1 MDLSTRLKGLLDPGI
16 LGGMFDGSPDETLSR
31 FLPTDQIDRIPAD
44 QRAWY
49 AQQAIRSTQ
58 ADGRAGAQQRL
69 LEFAKLREDQILAA
83 ERARRAA
90 ELQGEIDHATNPLY
104 RGMSMAPEQ
113 GAPLGPT
120 KIAQSLA
127 QTTAAQLPSIQQ
139 AIRIKAR
146 GGPDLTEAVI
156 KANTPIAIPTGNSM
170 NPVTKAVM
178 STPKLGDG
186 LVINAQ
192 TGNVELASGYLRA
205 QQDVAQ
211 QQSDIDTRAKIETEQ
226 MIPEQTPGGIVYRGA
241 ISGMTPK
248 EKREARQQG
257 NPQTGMPGA
266 YQPPQQPGTPPPAGR
281 PGVAPQPQP
290 GMDYDSQ
297 IEEAVMAG
305 NAQRVARLQAEQ
317 ARAMGRPA
325 PMGITEPYRQAQ
337 EVFKGRI
344 AADQRTSSDA
354 LVKAVQPSFDGAM
367 SASGA
372 LSKAYDLRKLV
383 TDGVYARQG
392 IIPGDY
398 VEMAARLLGADPQ
411 KLANGAA
418 LKRATTDELL
428 VMAQKLRPASDTD
441 IKLIQKATVNPDS
454 MTAGE
459 MRRLADLVIA
469 DHKKTI
475 KGHGDTLKR
484 FPADR
489 LATAFGGMNLS
500 VDEPK
505 DPYEGQPSNGQT
517 GLGTPP
523 VRGPMPPP
531 PGVTAPAAPQQG
543 TGWKIERVK

>member
-1 MDLSTRLKGLLDPGI
+1 MEFTSRLKGLLDDTIFAGA
-16 LGGMFDGSPDETLSR
+16 FDADANESLR
-31 FLPTDQIDRIPAD
+31 RYLPQDQIDLIPAD
-44 QRAWY
+44 KRDQY
-49 AQQAIRSTQ
+49 ARLAFGSH
-58 ADGRAGAQQRL
+58 AASGYGAAQQRL
-69 LEFAKLREDQILAA
+69 MEFAGLPAAQAAAA
-83 ERARRAA
+83 EKARRAA

-241 ISGMTPK
+241 ITGMTAK

-257 NPQTGMPGA
+257 NPQPRMPGA

-517 GLGTPP
+517 GLGTPTVSGRVVGTP
-523 VRGPMPPP
+523 AR
-531 PGVTAPAAPQQG
+531 PGFTFREI
-543 TGWKIERVK
+543 K

>member
-1 MDLSTRLKGLLDPGI
+1 MAFTSRLKGLLDRGI
-16 LGGMFDGSPDETLSR
+16 LAGAFDADSNESLR
-31 FLPTDQIDRIPAD
+31 RYLPQDQIDLIPAD
-44 QRAWY
+44 KRDQFAQMAFRANREEGY
-49 AQQAIRSTQ
+49 GAAQK
-58 ADGRAGAQQRL
+58 RL
-69 LEFAKLREDQILAA
+69 LEFAAMPAAQAAAA
-83 ERARRAA
+83 EKSRSAA
-90 ELQGEIDHATNPLY
+90 ELRGEIEQATNPML
-104 RGMSMAPEQ
+104 RGLSMGAAQ
-113 GAPLGPT
+113 GVIGPT
-120 KIAQSLA
+120 RLAQNLS

-139 AIRIKAR
+139 AIRIKAL

-156 KANTPIAIPTGNSM
+156 KAKTPIAIPTGNSISPM
-170 NPVTKAVM
+170 TGAVI
-178 STPKLGDG
+178 STPKLDAGFEQDPVTG
-186 LVINAQ
+186 EVRLARGFLPAQ
-192 TGNVELASGYLRA
+192 RA
-205 QQDVAQ
+205 VAQ
-211 QQSDIDTRAKIETEQ
+211 QQSNIETQAKIDTEQ

-241 ISGMTPK
+241 ITGMTAQ
-248 EKREARQQG
+248 EKQAARQQG
-257 NPQTGMPGA
+257 NPQPGMP
-266 YQPPQQPGTPPPAGR
+266 QPAGR
-281 PGVAPQPQP
+281 PGAAPQPQQ

-297 IEEAVMAG
+297 IEDAVMAG
-305 NAQRVARLQAEQ
+305 NAHRVARLQAEQ

-325 PMGITEPYRQAQ
+325 PMGITEAYRQAQ

-344 AADQRTSSDA
+344 ASDLKTSSDA

-469 DHKKTI
+469 DHRKTI

-505 DPYEGQPSNGQT
+505 DPYENGQT

-531 PGVTAPAAPQQG
+531 PGVTAPGQPARPG
-543 TGWKIERVK
+543 FTFREVK

>member
-44 QRAWY
+44 KRAWY

-83 ERARRAA
+83 EKARRAA
-90 ELQGEIDHATNPLY
+90 ELRGEIDQATNPMY
-104 RGMSMAPEQ
+104 RGMSIAAEQ

-127 QTTAAQLPSIQQ
+127 QTTAAQLPSMPQ
-139 AIRIKAR
+139 AIRIKAL

-156 KANTPIAIPTGNSM
+156 KARTPIAIPTGNAIH
-170 NPVTKAVM
+170 PVTGAM
-178 STPKLGDG
+178 ISTPKLPDG
-186 LVINAQ
+186 MVID
-192 TGNVELASGYLRA
+192 ASGAVRLANGFLPA
-205 QQDVAQ
+205 QGAVAQ
-211 QQSDIDTRAKIETEQ
+211 QASEIETQ
-226 MIPEQTPGGIVYRGA
+226 AA
-241 ISGMTPK
+241 I
-248 EKREARQQG
+248 ARQPLMRVDG
-257 NPQTGMPGA
+257 PDGATLVGSITGTPPPARPGM
-266 YQPPQQPGTPPPAGR
+266 PPPAGR

-325 PMGITEPYRQAQ
+325 PMGISEAYKQAQ
-337 EVFKGRI
+337 KVFEGRT
-344 AADQRTSSDA
+344 AADLKTSSDA
-354 LVKAVQPSFDGAM
+354 LVKTVQPSFDGAM
-367 SASGA
+367 AARGSLDKTYELKNLIRS
-372 LSKAYDLRKLV
+372 
-383 TDGVYARQG
+383 GVYTKQG

-398 VEMAARLLGADPQ
+398 VEMAARVFGNDPE
-411 KLANGAA
+411 KLANTRA
-418 LKRATTDELL
+418 LKVASLQALL
-428 VMAQKLRPASDTD
+428 DMAAKLKPPSDTD
-441 IKLIQKATVNPDS
+441 IKLLNSGISNPDS
-454 MTAGE
+454 MTERE
-459 MRRLADLVIA
+459 MMRITDNLIA

-489 LATAFGGMNLS
+489 LSTAFGGMNLS

-505 DPYEGQPSNGQT
+505 DPYERQPSNGQT
-517 GLGTPP
+517 GLGTPTVSGRVVGTP
-523 VRGPMPPP
+523 AR
-531 PGVTAPAAPQQG
+531 PGFTFREI
-543 TGWKIERVK
+543 K

>member
-83 ERARRAA
+83 QRAIEQQ
-90 ELQGEIDHATNPLY
+90 ELRGEIEQATNPMY
-104 RGMSMAPEQ
+104 RGMSIAAEQ

-127 QTTAAQLPSIQQ
+127 QTTAAQLPSMPQ

-156 KANTPIAIPTGNSM
+156 KANTPIAIPPGNSM

-192 TGNVELASGYLRA
+192 TGNVEFAGGYLRA
-205 QQDVAQ
+205 QQAVAQ
-211 QQSDIDTRAKIETEQ
+211 QQSDIDTRAKIDTEQ

-257 NPQTGMPGA
+257 NPQPGM
-266 YQPPQQPGTPPPAGR
+266 PPPAGR
-281 PGVAPQPQP
+281 PGVAPQPQQ

-337 EVFKGRI
+337 EVFKGRT
-344 AADQRTSSDA
+344 AADLKTASDA
-354 LVKAVQPSFDGAM
+354 LVKTVQPSFDGAM

-505 DPYEGQPSNGQT
+505 DPYERPPSNGQT
-517 GLGTPP
+517 GLGTPT
-523 VRGPMPPP
+523 VSGRVGGPAQTPRQS
-531 PGVTAPAAPQQG
+531 GG
-543 TGWKIERVK
+543 GWKIERVN